1 MKHLSPLGVKHRINE
16 SAFMWMVFSSVV
28 QENFKFGEIIEY
40 WYELAFKKP
49 VTINHFYDAKKLVN
63 NIRKQLLLN
72 AGIKKPILQKSKL
85 WDQILTKTEIN
96 FTFKEPTTI
105 LNKQFEENNGK
116 ANGDEENE
124 IKDDNGKPLDG
135 DSLDY
140 QLPFEQIVY
149 ERLTDQFTNEVVNVQ
164 YGAIIKEDLE
174 PANPKPHVFYNINTE
189 SVGTNLAFIDDL
201 GNKNS
206 LNSNRNIP
214 SHTMTLYN
222 VEFSTVF
229 SEEFS
234 EYTNIKITNTLYK
247 NYHKDFIDSLF
258 NVKRRNYKFKARLPF
273 RILSNLELNDI
284 FKIRDNYYRIS
295 NYNLNL
301 LTGDAELNLI
311 SSFDAVIGGFI
322 ASNTNLY
329 VDYTAQIQSI
339 YITNLGLA
347 TFNKV
352 DNGFGIDWV
361 SVSSNLNNVYF
372 SIALNETGLSRDV
385 FVDITNEAA
394 TKTIRVYI
402 NQTRLVV
409 GKLDFSNSDNIVL
422 NQVVLT

>member
-1 MKHLSPLGVKHRINE
+1 
-16 SAFMWMVFSSVV
+16 
-28 QENFKFGEIIEY
+28 
-40 WYELAFKKP
+40 
-49 VTINHFYDAKKLVN
+49 
-63 NIRKQLLLN
+63 
-72 AGIKKPILQKSKL
+72 
-85 WDQILTKTEIN
+85 
-96 FTFKEPTTI
+96 
-105 LNKQFEENNGK
+105 
-116 ANGDEENE
+116 
-124 IKDDNGKPLDG
+124 
-135 DSLDY
+135 
-140 QLPFEQIVY
+140 
-149 ERLTDQFTNEVVNVQ
+149 
-164 YGAIIKEDLE
+164 
-174 PANPKPHVFYNINTE
+174 
-189 SVGTNLAFIDDL
+189 
-201 GNKNS
+201 
-206 LNSNRNIP
+206 
-214 SHTMTLYN
+214 
-222 VEFSTVF
+222 VF

-402 NQTRLVV
+402 NQSRLVV